1 MFTGSAGFSSPRTP
15 LSTPPSFG
23 SKTPPVFATKTPPS
37 SFGQAASNKS
47 RGAVVVSGGKAAA
60 AAASSAETA
69 NVGGMAIKK
78 NETFVRRLSTEQAKK
93 TSAHAQSSTP
103 SRPEP
108 VKLQQENFQAAA
120 ETAPRKVIMAGI
132 NVVVIFII
140 FPLHI
145 FFKIAV
151 EGLKGNAFWIYI
163 NVAPFCSN

>member
-1 MFTGSAGFSSPRTP
+1 M
-15 LSTPPSFG
+15 
-23 SKTPPVFATKTPPS
+23 FATKTPPS

-93 TSAHAQSSTP
+93 TNAHAQSSTP

-120 ETAPRKVIMAGI
+120 ETAPRKVMIMAGI
-132 NVVVIFII
+132 HSI
-140 FPLHI
+140 
-145 FFKIAV
+145 
-151 EGLKGNAFWIYI
+151 
-163 NVAPFCSN
+163 

>member
-1 MFTGSAGFSSPRTP
+1 M
-15 LSTPPSFG
+15 
-23 SKTPPVFATKTPPS
+23 FATKTPPS

-93 TSAHAQSSTP
+93 ANAHAQSSTP

-108 VKLQQENFQAAA
+108 VKLQQENFQAAV

-151 EGLKGNAFWIYI
+151 EGLKGN
-163 NVAPFCSN
+163 